1 MVKSIESISSKEI
14 NSHNISILT
23 WISISETSRSLYLW
37 TSTKYWTW
45 PSFSFLAVLKVITT
59 WGQMLCVWIDTKI
72 QRANKVVRVTYNY
85 SKKKK
90 ITIVFTKFSLQ
101 IKTIVHCR
109 KLFGIWLSFS
119 SSCTLEQN
127 REYRIVM

>member
-1 MVKSIESISSKEI
+1 MNLYFRNIITCYLSRYPLAMWVFKIS
-14 NSHNISILT
+14 LY
-23 WISISETSRSLYLW
+23 SLYLW
-37 TSTKYWTW
+37 NSTKYWTW
-45 PSFSFLAVLKVITT
+45 PSFSFLAALKVITT

-85 SKKKK
+85 SKNEK
-90 ITIVFTKFSLQ
+90 IAIVFTKFSLQ
-101 IKTIVHCR
+101 MKTIVHCR

-119 SSCTLEQN
+119 SSYTLEQN